1 MRKLLILLSVILLAA
16 ATSLPAGATVEQF
29 IGVWETA
36 KKNVKIGVRRIEIT
50 PDGARFIVQAWGAC
64 KKCDLGKTVGIP
76 YAPHPRKPLADSAT
90 VLTAQFRKKNGKE
103 ITLVIRVAGGGKVT
117 VEYLEMG
124 KKPSMYKAVT
134 QTLSKAR

>member
-16 ATSLPAGATVEQF
+16 ATSLPAGAAVKQF
-29 IGVWETA
+29 VGVWETT
-36 KKNVKIGVRRIEIT
+36 KKNVEIGVRRIKIK

-76 YAPHPRKPLADSAT
+76 YAPHPRRPLADSAT
-90 VLTAQFRKKNGKE
+90 VVTAQFQYNGKE

-117 VEYLEMG
+117 VEYLEKG
-124 KKPSMYKAVT
+124 KKPSKYRAVT
-134 QTLSKAR
+134 QTLSKVR